1 MNLIVSTLESRVGAG
16 VAAFRSIKRTN
27 SGQRLADIDSNTL
40 PLFQQVTQSS
50 SGACDRIDGGV
61 NTLGGVASPHLDRVT
76 VMRSL
81 ETGDIDTF
89 AGGIRSRI
97 L

>member
-1 MNLIVSTLESRVGAG
+1 MNLIVSTLEGRVGAG

-27 SGQRLADIDSNTL
+27 SGQLTDIDSNTL

-50 SGACDRIDGGV
+50 SGACDRIDGRA

-89 AGGIRSRI
+89 AGGIRSRN